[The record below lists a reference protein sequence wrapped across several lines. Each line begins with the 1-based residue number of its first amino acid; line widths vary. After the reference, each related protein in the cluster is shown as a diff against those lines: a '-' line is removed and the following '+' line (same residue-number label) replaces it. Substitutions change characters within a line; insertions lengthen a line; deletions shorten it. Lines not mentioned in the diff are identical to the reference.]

1 MDLTSYM
8 SLLTNS
14 EIKNKHIL
22 TKMGEQVLMLP
33 EHQLLHEKLKTKY
46 PERFLRNNS
55 IQDQKSNSYSQ
66 IKITNNQEAISNHIM
81 IESNLPF
88 NTSSYPTDQ
97 LSVIAEINNIENN
110 IQSNFIYP
118 ILNGT
123 IVSDQNITNLEEVR
137 DSTSFMNKNLPIS
150 PVTNILSATSEMVER
165 IHGDSSNINDR
176 NQYQSTV
183 SNETNSPCTTI
194 NSFSISNNSNITND
208 NQNLHN
214 SNGIVTHFVNNF
226 LT

>member
-1 MDLTSYM
+1 
-8 SLLTNS
+8 
-14 EIKNKHIL
+14 
-22 TKMGEQVLMLP
+22 
-33 EHQLLHEKLKTKY
+33 
-46 PERFLRNNS
+46 
-55 IQDQKSNSYSQ
+55 
-66 IKITNNQEAISNHIM
+66 
-81 IESNLPF
+81 
-88 NTSSYPTDQ
+88 
-97 LSVIAEINNIENN
+97 
-110 IQSNFIYP
+110 
-118 ILNGT
+118 T

-150 PVTNILSATSEMVER
+150 PVTNILSVTSEMVKR

-183 SNETNSPCTTI
+183 SNETNSPCTAI